1 MVGRRANSLA
11 KAHVGDETQ
20 VSVRDTKLAVLRFQ
34 KKLHQR
40 DQVACQFAPM
50 VPAPVAGLNYTG
62 QTATTVSVMYF
73 SLPANTQ
80 IMFVNQINGVTFL
93 PSATVSG
100 SGTLVISLA
109 TLPPGPGEYY
119 LLAQESGGWIAQTVR
134 FYL

>member
-1 MVGRRANSLA
+1 MIVNVHGRIAMRTHLRGIGLAAAAVVLQLAAGGSANA
-11 KAHVGDETQ
+11 A
-20 VSVRDTKLAVLRFQ
+20 
-34 KKLHQR
+34 
-40 DQVACQFAPM
+40 
-50 VPAPVAGLNYTG
+50 LNYTG
-62 QTATTVSVMYF
+62 QTATTVSVMYV

>member
-1 MVGRRANSLA
+1 MRSYLRGIGLAAAAVVLQFIASGSANA
-11 KAHVGDETQ
+11 A
-20 VSVRDTKLAVLRFQ
+20 
-34 KKLHQR
+34 
-40 DQVACQFAPM
+40 
-50 VPAPVAGLNYTG
+50 LNYTG

-80 IMFVNQINGVTFL
+80 IAFVNKISGSIFA

-119 LLAQESGGWIAQTVR
+119 LLAQEAGGWVAQTVW
-134 FYL
+134 FYV